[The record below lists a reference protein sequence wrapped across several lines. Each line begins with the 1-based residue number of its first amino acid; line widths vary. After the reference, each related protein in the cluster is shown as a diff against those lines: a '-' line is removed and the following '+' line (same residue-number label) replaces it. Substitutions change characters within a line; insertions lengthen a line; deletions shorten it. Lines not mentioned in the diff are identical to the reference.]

1 MGGDEQQG
9 PRPTPPKPPPR
20 GASVPPPPF
29 APPRPPTAA
38 SVAEPVAEPA
48 TAVAP
53 AVATAE
59 PPARRPASGKTPPD
73 RLRRMLIFSGIGG
86 LVALALGVYSNVHD
100 PTFEQPFVWI
110 FSGQAEFKVWFA
122 TLAASLAVF
131 QEWVGRRLFG
141 KRAQGR
147 RKPWMPQAHR
157 MAGTLAFIVSLPV
170 AYQCLWALGF
180 NDYGNPWWAVH
191 SVVGCIVYG
200 AFVTKVLCVRNRKL
214 PRWGLPVAGG
224 VLFAALIL
232 VWATSAVWWWF
243 EHGFPS
249 F

>member
-1 MGGDEQQG
+1 
-9 PRPTPPKPPPR
+9 
-20 GASVPPPPF
+20 
-29 APPRPPTAA
+29 
-38 SVAEPVAEPA
+38 
-48 TAVAP
+48 
-53 AVATAE
+53 
-59 PPARRPASGKTPPD
+59 
-73 RLRRMLIFSGIGG
+73 MLIFSGIGA
-86 LVALALGVYSNVHD
+86 LVAVALGVYAKVHD
-100 PTFEQPFVWI
+100 PTHETPFIWF
-110 FSGQAEFKVWFA
+110 FSDQVAFKVWFA
-122 TLAASLAVF
+122 TIAAALAVF

-157 MAGTLAFIVSLPV
+157 LAGTLAYLFALPV

-191 SVVGCIVYG
+191 SIAGCIVFG

-224 VLFAALIL
+224 VVFFALIIA
-232 VWATSAVWWWF
+232 WATSALWF
-243 EHGFPS
+243 FTSRDFPH